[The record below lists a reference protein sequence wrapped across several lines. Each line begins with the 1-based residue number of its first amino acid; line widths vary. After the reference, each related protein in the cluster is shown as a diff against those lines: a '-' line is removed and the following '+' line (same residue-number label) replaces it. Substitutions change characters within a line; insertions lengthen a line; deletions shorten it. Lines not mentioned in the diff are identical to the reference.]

1 MFLLTINLNAS
12 LNFTGVQEVSV
23 QPQKKALRILLL
35 YLKTFCARQFKDIH
49 ISTIK
54 NTKPDCIFYQVHIYC
69 INFYNTNRGDILL
82 LFFPSLIIN

>member
-1 MFLLTINLNAS
+1 MFLFTIHLNEL

-23 QPQKKALRILLL
+23 QPQKALRILLL

-69 INFYNTNRGDILL
+69 INFYNTNRGDETL
-82 LFFPSLIIN
+82 S

>member
-1 MFLLTINLNAS
+1 MFLFTIHLNEL

-23 QPQKKALRILLL
+23 QPQKALRILLL

-69 INFYNTNRGDILL
+69 INFYNTNRGDVKLKAKKL
-82 LFFPSLIIN
+82 GV